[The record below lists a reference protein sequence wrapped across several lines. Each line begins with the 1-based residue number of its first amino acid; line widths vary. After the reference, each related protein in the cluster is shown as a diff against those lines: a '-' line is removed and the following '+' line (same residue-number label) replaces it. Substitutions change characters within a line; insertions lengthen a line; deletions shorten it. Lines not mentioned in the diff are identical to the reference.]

1 MVGYK
6 DREGEALSPPL
17 PDPRELT
24 AAERRE
30 ICERAL
36 ARAEELRR
44 AGRLEEGIALLLDA
58 AKYKLELAK
67 IHFRLG
73 NLYFDSGDL
82 ERAEQAYLRA
92 VEEDPKY
99 ASAYHN
105 LGVVYRRQ
113 GKIGQSVKML
123 KKARRLELRYPRP
136 VKLSQDQK
144 AFLKRMALPMI
155 SVPILGLIVILAII
169 YLIFRFR

>member
-1 MVGYK
+1 M
-6 DREGEALSPPL
+6 
-17 PDPRELT
+17 
-24 AAERRE
+24 
-30 ICERAL
+30 
-36 ARAEELRR
+36 
-44 AGRLEEGIALLLDA
+44 
-58 AKYKLELAK
+58 
-67 IHFRLG
+67 
-73 NLYFDSGDL
+73 
-82 ERAEQAYLRA
+82 
-92 VEEDPKY
+92 EEDPKY